1 MAFSYPATDAVAAQQ
16 DPKTHGLP
24 NYVTDHAE
32 TPACRDYRASDG
44 NVTKL
49 EEPDRNLPTRAAPG
63 EAALEGACSRRRI
76 RAEGAGKCPDFG
88 AYSEGKRGLC
98 DARYV
103 SSELHE
109 LRTAV

>member
-49 EEPDRNLPTRAAPG
+49 EEPDRNLPTRAA
-63 EAALEGACSRRRI
+63 AAPEKQLRRE
-76 RAEGAGKCPDFG
+76 RAVDGG
-88 AYSEGKRGLC
+88 
-98 DARYV
+98 
-103 SSELHE
+103 
-109 LRTAV
+109 